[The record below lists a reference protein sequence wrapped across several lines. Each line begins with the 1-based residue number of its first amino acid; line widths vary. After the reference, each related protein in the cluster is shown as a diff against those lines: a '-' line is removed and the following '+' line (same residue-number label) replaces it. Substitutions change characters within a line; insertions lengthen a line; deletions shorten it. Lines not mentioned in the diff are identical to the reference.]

1 MRRTFALALTVS
13 ALGACT
19 PVEPQPLH
27 PKTDVSTAS
36 SASSNTTTAGTSN
49 TGETSST
56 TSGHAATGVEFVED
70 DLDGAMARAKAE
82 KKALFIDAWAPWC
95 HTCLSMKNYVFVD
108 PSLKALSDRV
118 VFASVD
124 TDRPSSGAFLERY
137 KMSFWP
143 TFFVVDP
150 NNGDVVGY
158 FPGAASVREMKTFI
172 EDGVHALDA
181 AAKPGDPLLL
191 LARAASARALGDA
204 KKALALY
211 DELLAKTDAKW
222 SRRSEA
228 LAGKLNA
235 LASSG
240 DPDGCAR
247 FGTAHI
253 DEITGAAAPA
263 DFASVMLTCA
273 GRLAK
278 SVTQDAARKKAMER
292 IESLIA
298 SPPPESTVDDRADV
312 LAMLAS
318 AKSEAGD
325 VQGARAA
332 HEKRLAMM
340 EKAAQEAKT
349 PEIAAT
355 YDYGRAISYLALGR
369 AEDAMRML
377 EARERQMPKSYD
389 PPARLANVLLR
400 MGKLD
405 AALAANG
412 RAVALSY
419 GPRRL
424 GYLRVRSD
432 IQARLGD
439 KPGQIATLREE
450 VAGYEALPKGQL
462 NAAQLEDA
470 KRRLAAATTDGA
482 ATPKAP

>member
-1 MRRTFALALTVS
+1 MRRSLALSLAFLFV
-13 ALGACT
+13 AACT
-19 PVEPQPLH
+19 PAEQQTVGSNTP
-27 PKTDVSTAS
+27 VSAS
-36 SASSNTTTAGTSN
+36 SAAAGGSTTATS
-49 TGETSST
+49 TSPPP
-56 TSGHAATGVEFVED
+56 ATGPSQSVEFVED
-70 DLDGAMARAKAE
+70 DLDNVLARAKAE
-82 KKALFIDAWAPWC
+82 KKAVFVDAWAPWC
-95 HTCLSMKNYVFVD
+95 HTCLSMKNYVLVD
-108 PSLKALSDRV
+108 PALKPFEDRV
-118 VFASVD
+118 IFASVD
-124 TDRPSSGAFLERY
+124 TDKPSSGAFLDRY

-143 TFFVVDP
+143 TFFVLDP
-150 NNGDVVGY
+150 NNGDVVAY
-158 FPGAASVREMKTFI
+158 FPGAASAREMKTFI
-172 EDGVHALDA
+172 EDALHVLDA
-181 AAKPGDPLLL
+181 SAKPGDPLHL
-191 LARAASARALGDA
+191 LAKASKARADGEP

-211 DELLAKTDAKW
+211 DEILTKTDAKW

-278 SVTQDAARKKAMER
+278 SVTQEAAKKKAMQR
-292 IESLIA
+292 IEALVA
-298 SPPPESTVDDRADV
+298 APPAESTADDRADV
-312 LAMLAS
+312 LSMLAS

-325 VQGARAA
+325 VEGARAA
-332 HEKRLAMM
+332 HEKRLVIM
-340 EKAAQEAKT
+340 EKAAKEAKT

-369 AEDAMRML
+369 AEEAMRML
-377 EARERQMPKSYD
+377 EAREKEMPKSYD
-389 PPARLANVLLR
+389 PPARLTNVLLR

-424 GYLRVRSD
+424 GYLRVRAD
-432 IQARLGD
+432 IQGRMGD
-439 KPGQIATLREE
+439 KGGQIATLREE
-450 VAGYEALPKGQL
+450 VAGHEGLPKGQL
-462 NAAQLEDA
+462 NSAQLEDA
-470 KRRLAAATTDGA
+470 KRRLSVALGEAGA
-482 ATPKAP
+482 NPKVP

>member
-1 MRRTFALALTVS
+1 MRRSLAMLFALFVVE
-13 ALGACT
+13 ACT
-19 PVEPQPLH
+19 PVEQPPAV
-27 PKTDVSTAS
+27 PKTDAS
-36 SASSNTTTAGTSN
+36 SSATVASSSVSN
-49 TGETSST
+49 PSSST
-56 TSGHAATGVEFVED
+56 TNAAVSSTAVEFVED
-70 DLDGAMARAKAE
+70 DLEGAMARAKAE

-95 HTCLSMKNYVFVD
+95 HTCLSMKNYVLVD
-108 PSLKALSDRV
+108 PSLKPLAERV
-118 VFASVD
+118 IFASVD
-124 TDRPSSGAFLERY
+124 TDKPSSGGFLERY

-143 TFFVVDP
+143 TFFVIDP
-150 NNGDVVGY
+150 NDGDVVAY
-158 FPGAASVREMKTFI
+158 FPGAGSAREMKTFI
-172 EDGVHALDA
+172 EDALHVLDA
-181 AAKPGDPLLL
+181 SAKPGDPLLL
-191 LARAASARALGDA
+191 LARASSARASGDA
-204 KKALALY
+204 KKALAIY
-211 DELLAKTDAKW
+211 DELLTKTDAKW
-222 SRRSEA
+222 TRRSEA

-263 DFASVMLTCA
+263 DFASLMLTCA

-278 SVTQDAARKKAMER
+278 SVTQEAARKKAMAR
-292 IESLIA
+292 IESLVA

-325 VQGARAA
+325 MEGARAA

-340 EKAAQEAKT
+340 EKAAKEAKT

-377 EARERQMPKSYD
+377 EAREREMPKSYD

-400 MGKLD
+400 LGKLD

-424 GYLRVRSD
+424 GYLRVRGD
-432 IQARLGD
+432 MQARLGD
-439 KPGQIATLREE
+439 KPGQIKTLREE

-462 NAAQLEDA
+462 SAAQLDDA
-470 KRRLAAATTDGA
+470 KKRLAAALGEA
-482 ATPKAP
+482 APKAP

>member
-1 MRRTFALALTVS
+1 
-13 ALGACT
+13 
-19 PVEPQPLH
+19 
-27 PKTDVSTAS
+27 
-36 SASSNTTTAGTSN
+36 
-49 TGETSST
+49 
-56 TSGHAATGVEFVED
+56 
-70 DLDGAMARAKAE
+70 MARAKTE
-82 KKALFIDAWAPWC
+82 KKAVFVDAWAPWC
-95 HTCLSMKNYVFVD
+95 HTCLSMKNYVLVD
-108 PSLKALSDRV
+108 PSLKPLAGRV
-118 VFASVD
+118 IFASID
-124 TDRPSSGAFLERY
+124 TDKPSNAAFVERY

-143 TFFVVDP
+143 TFFVINP
-150 NNGDVVGY
+150 NDGDVVAY
-158 FPGAASVREMKTFI
+158 FPGAGSAREMKTFL
-172 EDGVHALDA
+172 EDALHVMDA
-181 AAKPGDPLLL
+181 SAKPDDPLSI
-191 LARAASARALGDA
+191 LARASSARASGDA

-211 DELLAKTDAKW
+211 DELLTKTDAKW

-235 LASSG
+235 LASTG

-263 DFASVMLTCA
+263 DFASLMLTCA
-273 GRLAK
+273 GKLAK
-278 SVTQDAARKKAMER
+278 SITQDAARKKAMER
-292 IESLIA
+292 IESLVA

-325 VQGARAA
+325 VAGARAA
-332 HEKRLAMM
+332 HEKRLVMM
-340 EKAAQEAKT
+340 EKAAKEAKT

-355 YDYGRAISYLALGR
+355 YDYARAISYLALGR

-377 EARERQMPKSYD
+377 EAREREMPKSYD
-389 PPARLANVLLR
+389 PPARLTNVLLR

-424 GYLRVRSD
+424 SYLRVRAD
-432 IQARLGD
+432 IQGRLGD

-450 VAGYEALPKGQL
+450 VAGYEALAPGQL
-462 NAAQLEDA
+462 NAAQLDDA
-470 KRRLAAATTDGA
+470 KRRLAGA
-482 ATPKAP
+482 VGETGTAPKAP